1 MKKILIVLSLILLT
15 GVFASGVQ
23 AQPQGK
29 CPSSPAWPMGQMYN
43 PKTLETLD
51 GKIESIEKVT
61 AGRMDVPAR
70 VLLKLK
76 TDRETVTIYLGP
88 EWYLEK
94 QKAKLSP
101 GDYIQVRG
109 SRVTLDNMPVILPN
123 EITKGSEVMQFWD
136 EQGMPRWRGQGPGA
150 PKK

>member
-1 MKKILIVLSLILLT
+1 
-15 GVFASGVQ
+15 
-23 AQPQGK
+23 
-29 CPSSPAWPMGQMYN
+29 MYN
-43 PKTLETLD
+43 PKTVETLD

-76 TDRETVTIYLGP
+76 TEKETVTIYLGP

-94 QKAKLSP
+94 QKTKLSP

-109 SRVTLDNMPVILPN
+109 SRVTLENMTMILPN
-123 EITKGSEVMQFWD
+123 EITKGSAKSCSF
-136 EQGMPRWRGQGPGA
+136 GMNRMDPVGGARGREPQTSKSPN
-150 PKK
+150 KIC

>member
-1 MKKILIVLSLILLT
+1 MRKWMILL
-15 GVFASGVQ
+15 GVFLLIGLFAAGVL

-29 CPSSPAWPMGQMYN
+29 CPASPAWPRGQMFN
-43 PKTLETLD
+43 PKTVETLD

-61 AGRMDVPAR
+61 AARMDVPAR

-76 TDRETVTIYLGP
+76 TDKETVTVYLGP
-88 EWYLEK
+88 DWYLEK

-109 SRVTLDNMPVILPN
+109 SRVTLDNMTVILPN

-136 EQGMPRWRGQGPGA
+136 EQGRPHWRGQGPGA
-150 PKK
+150 PGR